1 VSGDPQPQ
9 GEAPHPPPRS
19 WATTARSAM
28 GQLRERLAFTGRRVQ
43 ANAADRF
50 AWLSRRKLATW
61 IALALAVVLLL
72 AYPLAAWWAHTI
84 DDDPAYTL
92 DEAQLKPN
100 QSRTVAM
107 MVALIN
113 REVEENGWVANNP
126 WFTPTGMFL
135 DNMPNFQAGE
145 IEAIAR
151 FAFELQDQIGRTRG
165 SSQIDGDLQRAAG
178 FLQTSPSI
186 WYWGDGNI
194 LPQATAEQQYRN
206 AAAALAAYNERLANG
221 QAIFDRRADNLIAA
235 LDRIAQDLGSASAAI
250 ETHIE
255 TNGGFPWD
263 NKVDN
268 VFYKAKGQLYGYY
281 MILREL
287 RRDFDDVIQAR
298 DVVNVWN
305 QMMQSFEDAVRLE
318 PWIVVNGAPDSLVW
332 PCHVGTQ
339 GFYLLRARTQLREI
353 TNVLQK

>member
-1 VSGDPQPQ
+1 
-9 GEAPHPPPRS
+9 
-19 WATTARSAM
+19 M
-28 GQLRERLAFTGRRVQ
+28 GQMRERLAFTGRRLQ

-50 AWLSRRKLATW
+50 AWLGRRRLITW
-61 IALALAVVLLL
+61 IVLALAAILLL
-72 AYPLAAWWAHTI
+72 AYPFAAWWSHAI
-84 DDDPAYTL
+84 DDDPAFTF
-92 DEAQLKPN
+92 DEAKLKPG

-113 REVEENGWVANNP
+113 REVDENGWVANNP

-135 DNMPNFQAGE
+135 DNMPNFQAGV

-151 FAFELQDQIGRTRG
+151 FGFELQDQIGRTRG
-165 SSQIDGDLQRAAG
+165 SSQIDEDLQRAASA
-178 FLQTSPSI
+178 LQTAPSI
-186 WYWGDGNI
+186 WYWGEGNV
-194 LPQATAEQQYRN
+194 LPLAPAETQYRN
-206 AAAALAAYNERLANG
+206 AAAFLTAYNDRLAIG

-235 LDRIAQDLGSASAAI
+235 LDRIAQDLGSASAVI
-250 ETHIE
+250 ESHIE
-255 TNGGFPWD
+255 SNGGFPWD

-268 VFYKAKGQLYGYY
+268 VFYKAKGQLYGYFV
-281 MILREL
+281 ILREL

-298 DVVNVWN
+298 DVAKVWD
-305 QMMQSFEDAVRLE
+305 QMMLSFEDAVRLE